1 MYKMDEYGP
10 NQQLILE
17 ALKLPEL
24 ETNIQ
29 ILNQVNLDCA
39 QDQDHMDSQHFG
51 FLDPDPFFFQCGFAS
66 KSNGS

>member
-1 MYKMDEYGP
+1 MAFFTGVNVFQYIFQKRQILQKVKFLLLMYKMDEYGP

-39 QDQDHMDSQHFG
+39 
-51 FLDPDPFFFQCGFAS
+51 
-66 KSNGS
+66 